1 MPPRGGGKEELRAS
15 LLKPYLLRLRSIR
28 DDSAVRALLA
38 SAGISASVLDDE
50 TAWISVA
57 AARRAL
63 GGLSLALGEGA
74 LTRRDTWLTHPEN
87 LGGYVRLFRAAAS
100 PLDGDRF
107 IANNPEQTSRVGAFQ
122 LEELS
127 PLSVR
132 MSYRPR
138 DEEDDLQMDRLFCDA
153 REGELA
159 SLPRFW
165 GLPDAEVT
173 QETCLAKGDP
183 NCSYVV

>member
-1 MPPRGGGKEELRAS
+1 M
-15 LLKPYLLRLRSIR
+15 
-28 DDSAVRALLA
+28 
-38 SAGISASVLDDE
+38 
-50 TAWISVA
+50 A

-87 LGGYVRLFRAAAS
+87 LGGYVRLLRAATLPMDAY
-100 PLDGDRF
+100 RF
-107 IANNPEQTSRVGAFQ
+107 LANNPEQSSRVGAFQ
-122 LEELS
+122 LEELT

-132 MSYRPR
+132 IVYRPR

-173 QETCLAKGDP
+173 QESCLAKGTP
-183 NCSYVV
+183 PVPTW

>member
-38 SAGISASVLDDE
+38 SAGIPATVLDDE

-63 GGLSLALGEGA
+63 GGLALALGEGA

-87 LGGYVRLFRAAAS
+87 LGAYVRLLRTAAH
-100 PLDGDRF
+100 PLDAYRF
-107 IANNPEQTSRVGAFQ
+107 LANNSEQSSRVGSFQ
-122 LEELS
+122 LEELT
-127 PLSVR
+127 PRSVR
-132 MSYRPR
+132 MIYRPR
-138 DEEDDLQMDRLFCDA
+138 DEDDDLQNDRLFCDA

-159 SLPRFW
+159 
-165 GLPDAEVT
+165 
-173 QETCLAKGDP
+173 
-183 NCSYVV
+183 